1 MNAKTVVENAFAEA
15 LAKKAPLPRT
25 PEQQQASA
33 AANPPKPAEPELP
46 ESLKVEKRKPLT
58 PEQQAK
64 VDAAFAKTKQE
75 QERKNDLRAKQSEI
89 KKEKSRVRVE
99 KLKAKQ
105 NGDTTALPLS
115 GKEALR
121 KIAEKAVEE
130 HKANGHDIVK
140 VPTGMTGQQAA
151 AAKTAKSS
159 GKPARAPKAKGKGK
173 TAQPA
178 KKPAVARPKGKASS
192 SKKRYDWTGA
202 EEAAKRGVVPSAPDF
217 SANTHRYYR
226 PALAEVEKLVK
237 ARDLKGLKSHRVHGT
252 CSSPQAIKKYQR
264 IAILALENK
273 SGGKSAACSVKKDAK
288 RS

>member
-1 MNAKTVVENAFAEA
+1 MNAKNVVENAFAEA
-15 LAKKAPLPRT
+15 LAKKKPLPRT

-33 AANPPKPAEPELP
+33 VANPPKLP
-46 ESLKVEKRKPLT
+46 ESLKVENRKPLT

-64 VDAAFAKTKQE
+64 RDAAMSHAQRVLE
-75 QERKNDLRAKQSEI
+75 HQNELRAKQKEI
-89 KKEKSRVRVE
+89 IKEKSRVRVG
-99 KLKAKQ
+99 KLKAKLS
-105 NGDTTALPLS
+105 GETTALPLS

-159 GKPARAPKAKGKGK
+159 GKPTRASKAKGKAQ
-173 TAQPA
+173 TARPA

-217 SANTHRYYR
+217 SANTHHYYR

-273 SGGKSAACSVKKDAK
+273 NGGKSAACSVKKSVK